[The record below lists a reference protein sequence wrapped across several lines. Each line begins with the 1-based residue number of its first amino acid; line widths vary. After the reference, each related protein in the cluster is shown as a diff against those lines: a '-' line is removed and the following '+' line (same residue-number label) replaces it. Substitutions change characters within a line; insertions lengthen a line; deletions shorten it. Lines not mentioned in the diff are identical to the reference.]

1 MAPVLV
7 KRGVAEK
14 SSCAT
19 SGVFACS
26 LLMTAFHS
34 LPSSCVWWASSLMT
48 SSCPAR
54 RAMRSAKSMCSIFWA
69 GGLDDSCAWLENLRR
84 AYRTGVTDRQWGGW

>member
-1 MAPVLV
+1 MTPVLV

-19 SGVFACS
+19 SGVFSCS

-48 SSCPAR
+48 SSCPAAGDALGEIDLLYLLGR
-54 RAMRSAKSMCSIFWA
+54 RPRAQNGRHHIWLILLRAIWPFVKL
-69 GGLDDSCAWLENLRR
+69 LDI
-84 AYRTGVTDRQWGGW
+84 G